1 MPPLYFLV
9 AQGSLEQVKLLLTHI
24 FRYGASL
31 ELPTQQEGTPVS
43 LATYKGHMKT
53 IHLLVKSHADLD
65 ALGSLHE
72 TPLHI
77 TAFHG
82 EEVVVV
88 SLLQCGA
95 NPNAAD

>member
-1 MPPLYFLV
+1 M
-9 AQGSLEQVKLLLTHI
+9 LL
-24 FRYGASL
+24 RYGASL
-31 ELPTQQEGTPVS
+31 KLPTQQEETPIN
-43 LATYKGHMKT
+43 LATYKGHMEI

-65 ALGSLHE
+65 ALGRMHG
-72 TPLHI
+72 TPLHM

-88 SLLQCGA
+88 SLLQGGA